1 MDNRAALEKWNEV
14 LKIIGEFNGTA
25 VVERFFRNISNIA
38 YSEETETLTVYA
50 NLFHRMLIEDDYK
63 EAFIDA
69 VKHVFGEN
77 TRLELEDKSEPD
89 KNGLSSSQNKT
100 KENNFA
106 LREPDPRYHT
116 ASYIRKHEEML
127 RIRHMIREMPE
138 FFFGENKYAEL
149 FFRVM
154 ANFANCAEVVG
165 LSKHISVT
173 RNGNLIEIC
182 DCEGFVFHL
191 SILSNEMKLF
201 EKSDYFSYTV
211 PGFRRSSRY
220 SPCPF
225 YFIGSRAFNLEKCYY
240 INSSLYLTMF
250 MLVCLSP
257 LVDFENVGDGRSE
270 KISYRDGKSLWDY
283 AEKSETDKKNGAYIT
298 FEAWDEL
305 ENEDICRVLERIA
318 LLVSGLRLSFT
329 DTGKDE
335 KVSYCYKNAGEFLA
349 TRDSFNHPCYSGTVN
364 ALGQDRYNE
373 LHYNARVELTFN
385 FTLSKPTAITY
396 YNYSLLEKDNL
407 FAEKLYETLTEKLSG
422 RLAKELKRPLK
433 VWDVKKFTSLV
444 LNIRTDGD
452 FTKWTPERKDVG
464 RKQMINDIIEDVAAK
479 AFREWFGP
487 ERENI
492 LKLVLE
498 YFLQEDINILDELFP
513 DGMK

>member
-25 VVERFFRNISNIA
+25 FVERFFRNISNVA
-38 YSEETETLTVYA
+38 YSEETETFTVYV
-50 NLFHRMLIEDDYK
+50 NLFHRMIIEDDYR
-63 EAFIDA
+63 EVFADA

-77 TRLELEDKSEPD
+77 ARLELEDESEYG
-89 KNGLSSSQNKT
+89 KNSLPLSQNKT
-100 KENNFA
+100 KENKFA

-116 ASYIRKHEEML
+116 DSYIREYEEMI
-127 RIRHMIREMPE
+127 RIRHMIRETPE
-138 FFFGENKYAEL
+138 VFFGENKYAEL

-154 ANFANCAEVVG
+154 VNFANCAELVG

-173 RNGNLIEIC
+173 KNGNLIEIC

-191 SILSNEMKLF
+191 SILSNEMSLF

-220 SPCPF
+220 KPCPF
-225 YFIGSRAFNLEKCYY
+225 YFIGSRDFNLEKCYY

-250 MLVCLSP
+250 MLVSLSP

-283 AEKSETDKKNGAYIT
+283 AEKTETDKKSGAYIT

-305 ENEDICRVLERIA
+305 ENGDICRVLERIA
-318 LLVSGLRLSFT
+318 LFVSGLKLSFT
-329 DTGKDE
+329 DTQKGE
-335 KVSYCYKNAGEFLA
+335 SVSYCYKNAGEFLGA
-349 TRDSFNHPCYSGTVN
+349 RHSFTNPCFSGTVN
-364 ALGQDRYNE
+364 ALGQDIYNE
-373 LHYNARVELTFN
+373 LHYNTRLKLTFN
-385 FTLSKPTAITY
+385 FTPSKPTAMTY
-396 YNYSLLEKDNL
+396 YNYSLLEEDNL
-407 FAEKLYETLTEKLSG
+407 FAEKLYEVLTEELNEQ
-422 RLAKELKRPLK
+422 LAEDLKRPLK

-444 LNIRTDGD
+444 LDIRTDGD
-452 FTKWTPERKDVG
+452 CTKWTPERKDVG
-464 RKQMINDIIEDVAAK
+464 RKQMINDIIEDVTGR
-479 AFREWFGP
+479 AFGEWFGP